1 MSLNNKVGC
10 HEPVLALFLIW
21 KLLAPRMLA
30 YHDRGGWSLESVY
43 QKLFVV
49 ESISNGW
56 GHVAL
61 ASLVVLSRFVA

>member
-1 MSLNNKVGC
+1 M
-10 HEPVLALFLIW
+10 LALFLIW
-21 KLLAPRMLA
+21 KLLAPHMLA

-43 QKLFVV
+43 QMLFVV
-49 ESISNGW
+49 ESVSNEW